1 MIEWFC
7 TTCKFKW
14 PSDEH
19 HPHCPECG
27 SGYVLSNEPLPPKP
41 TE

>member
-7 TTCKFKW
+7 TACKFKW
-14 PSDEH
+14 GSDAD

-27 SGYVLSNEPLPPKP
+27 SGYVLRNLPQGK
-41 TE
+41 